1 MARTYE
7 LLSLADCFNFED
19 GMIAVNVTTNGP
31 NVSDFVA
38 ASIELRTSAEIKPV
52 ICGLLRQL
60 SRG

>member
-52 ICGLLRQL
+52 ICGLLK
-60 SRG
+60 